1 MLVAAL
7 PRCGA
12 TKYCLDLQNSTGLEF
27 IGELNPI
34 YLDQYSDTAKRD
46 NHETRFQPLY
56 SMDKF
61 VEALTDHSKYI
72 VLVNQSPH
80 LVLHNSDCLLLRRN
94 MYNAFLSQAN
104 FFIKCRP
111 YLYGEGVLQHLYL
124 SFQSFVGVVACI
136 SKLKYKDIVWY
147 EDYFGIDS
155 TTTELL
161 DAHPHS
167 RLIKR
172 HIKSMFNKDNEIIA
186 LFEEIKNASSR

>member
-12 TKYCLDLQNSTGLEF
+12 TKYCLDLQESTGLEF

-56 SMDKF
+56 SIDKF
-61 VEALTDHSKYI
+61 VEALTDHSNYI

-80 LVLHNSDCLLLRRN
+80 LVLHNSDYLVLRRN

-111 YLYGEGVLQHLYL
+111 YLNGEGVLQHLYI
-124 SFQSFVGVVACI
+124 SFQSFLGVVAYI
-136 SKLKYKDIVWY
+136 SKSGYKNIIWY
-147 EDYFGIDS
+147 EDYFGIQD
-155 TTTELL
+155 TTT
-161 DAHPHS
+161 DFIDIHIHGK
-167 RLIKR
+167 LIKR
-172 HIKSMFNKDNEIIA
+172 HIKSMFNKDSEILS
-186 LFEEIKNASSR
+186 LFEEIKKCF